1 MHYNQYRTHVCNS
14 DLYHQTDVHD
24 AAGGKAEID
33 TTRVGLYGAQPVGM
47 FTLAGDF
54 MLGFASNTATRPT
67 GVGGARSR
75 YGSTDYTGALQIG
88 TAGVLD
94 GVLVQPA
101 VGMRVASVAAD
112 GFAES
117 GSGFVPA
124 FAVRGAASS
133 YDSVQPYVKLGLSHG
148 FMTASGVSITPAV
161 SIGYSYQLADTGRA
175 VDVTAADGTHFRSG
189 VAELGIDTVELSGGI
204 TASRGNWSVYARYR
218 GYITLDSNDEIGEVG
233 AAVRF

>member
-1 MHYNQYRTHVCNS
+1 
-14 DLYHQTDVHD
+14 
-24 AAGGKAEID
+24 
-33 TTRVGLYGAQPVGM
+33 
-47 FTLAGDF
+47 
-54 MLGFASNTATRPT
+54 
-67 GVGGARSR
+67 
-75 YGSTDYTGALQIG
+75 
-88 TAGVLD
+88 
-94 GVLVQPA
+94 VLVQPA